1 MKNSITT
8 LMVMLII
15 GTAQGQNIEGNWF
28 GVLKVQGTQLR
39 MVVHITKTEN
49 GYSSTLDSPD
59 QGAIGIPVSQTI
71 VTGLQLKLLLA
82 NIGAEYNGKLI
93 GDSIAGIFKQ
103 GGQEMPLGLSKSQVE
118 KEIPRNSQEDKIVK
132 PYPYY
137 SEDIIFRNSVANIT
151 LAGTLTLP
159 KKEGIFPVVILISGS
174 GKQNRDE
181 EIGGRKPFLI
191 LSDYLTKN
199 GIAVLRYDDRG
210 VAQSTGNFN
219 AATSADF
226 ATDVESAI
234 AFLKTRP
241 EINKSKIGLVGHSEG
256 GMIAPM
262 VAAKSKDVSYIVLL
276 AGPGMPCDK
285 LLVLQEELI
294 SRASGVSETEIQANK
309 HISSQVYSI
318 IKKTNDSS
326 ALNNSLKMQVKE
338 FYKTDSAGKFLG
350 GISEQKW
357 IAKLVTPWMQY
368 FLKYDPNIFLEKV
381 KCPVL
386 ALNGAKDL
394 QVPPKENLS
403 GIEKAL
409 KKGGNKSFI
418 TKEMAGMN
426 HLFQQCKTGSP
437 TEYFLI
443 EETFSPIALDEIS
456 KWILYQTK

>member
-39 MVVHITKTEN
+39 MVVHISKTEN

-59 QGAIGIPVSQTI
+59 QGAIGIPVGQT
-71 VTGLQLKLLLA
+71 VVNGLQLKLLLA
-82 NIGAEYNGKLI
+82 NIGAEYNGALI

-103 GGQEMPLGLSKSQVE
+103 GGQEMPLGLSKTKVE
-118 KEIPRNSQEDKIVK
+118 KEIPGNSQEAKIVK

-137 SEDIIFRNSVANIT
+137 SEDISFRNSIANIT

-241 EINKSKIGLVGHSEG
+241 EINKNKIGLVGHSEG

-294 SRASGVSETEIQANK
+294 SQASGVSETEIQANK

-318 IKKTNDSS
+318 IKKSNDSS

-350 GISEQKW
+350 GVPEQKW

-368 FLKYDPNIFLEKV
+368 FLKYDPYIFLEKV

-386 ALNGAKDL
+386 ALNGGKDL

-437 TEYFLI
+437 TEYFSI